1 MFYLYKL
8 IFFPRI
14 CCESLKNREYYSNA
28 WINNKKWLELYAL
41 IGSNRNFRINLLQ
54 QYKILPVYCL
64 IKREFYVFSRYF
76 EKNWSIEGMH
86 ERIKRCSNDEMIQS
100 KHRNQET
107 RKEKKERN
115 IWMNAYFWLG
125 DKLRVNICIW
135 LGDFGSLSCS
145 VWTLFTL
152 MCACVVQCFQIS
164 IGF

>member
-1 MFYLYKL
+1 MRQIDRWESEKKRKRHRKTIIIRKYAFCSCSFFFIFAVFYLYKL

-86 ERIKRCSNDEMIQS
+86 ERIKRCSNDEMTQS

-115 IWMNAYFWLG
+115 I
-125 DKLRVNICIW
+125 
-135 LGDFGSLSCS
+135 
-145 VWTLFTL
+145 
-152 MCACVVQCFQIS
+152 
-164 IGF
+164 